1 VHLWQSAT
9 GKELVVITAHK
20 GAAHAIAFAPDGK
33 ALASAGADRTV
44 RLWDPTTGK
53 ERRTI
58 QSPRGEAIGVTFSP
72 DGRTLAVM
80 AYEAGAGQRGY
91 VAFAGQD
98 QGPIANEVRFW
109 SVATGEELPQLSKGM
124 PSARVYTAAFSPD
137 GKTIATA
144 GFDGSIRLWDA
155 ASGRPGLRFERD
167 PAQPRL
173 PVAGADVPADTL
185 LGGVLG
191 ITNTITL
198 TGQSRVDNLVF
209 SPDGRTL
216 ATSWGR
222 AVVLWEVATG
232 KPRRQL
238 VGHLGGV
245 GDVAFSADGRRLV
258 SGSSDCTAL
267 VWDLTGQAG
276 GDRRPTRDPEAC
288 WADLAGADARKAD
301 AAIHALA
308 GSPRGVAFLDKQLR
322 PRVMLDAHRIG
333 RLIAD
338 LDDDSFDAR
347 TVAVRAL
354 EELGQAAEPA
364 LRKALEGRPS
374 AEARRRI
381 EALLHQLDEPIP
393 SGERLRGL
401 RAVEALERIQT
412 AEARKVLESLAGGT
426 PEAEVTQEAKAA
438 LRRLDRQTSSP

>member
-1 VHLWQSAT
+1 
-9 GKELVVITAHK
+9 
-20 GAAHAIAFAPDGK
+20 
-33 ALASAGADRTV
+33 
-44 RLWDPTTGK
+44 
-53 ERRTI
+53 
-58 QSPRGEAIGVTFSP
+58 
-72 DGRTLAVM
+72 
-80 AYEAGAGQRGY
+80 
-91 VAFAGQD
+91 
-98 QGPIANEVRFW
+98 
-109 SVATGEELPQLSKGM
+109 
-124 PSARVYTAAFSPD
+124 
-137 GKTIATA
+137 
-144 GFDGSIRLWDA
+144 
-155 ASGRPGLRFERD
+155 
-167 PAQPRL
+167 
-173 PVAGADVPADTL
+173 VPADTL

-198 TGQSRVDNLVF
+198 TGQSRVNNLVF

-216 ATSWGR
+216 ATNWGR

-267 VWDLTGQAG
+267 VWDLTGQSG
-276 GDRRPTRDPEAC
+276 GDRRPARDPEAC

-301 AAIHALA
+301 AAIRALA
-308 GSPRGVAFLDKQLR
+308 GLPQSVAFLDKQLR
-322 PRVMLDAHRIG
+322 TRAVIDAQRIG

-338 LDDDSFDAR
+338 LDDDSFEAR
-347 TVAVRAL
+347 TAAGRGL
-354 EELGQAAEPA
+354 EELGRAAEPA

-381 EALLHQLDEPIP
+381 EGLLHQLDEPIP

-401 RAVEALERIQT
+401 RAVEALQRIQT
-412 AEARKVLESLAGGT
+412 PEARQLLEVLASGT